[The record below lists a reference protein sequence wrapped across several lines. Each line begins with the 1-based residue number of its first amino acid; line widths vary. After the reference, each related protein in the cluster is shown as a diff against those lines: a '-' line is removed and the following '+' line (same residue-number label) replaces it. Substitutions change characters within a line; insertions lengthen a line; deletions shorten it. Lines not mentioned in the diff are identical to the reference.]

1 MTDVNDRAGRHIKP
15 GKLRIAIAAIIAVLA
30 MGYTAAVL
38 SGVIKPARQLSAA
51 DLVLL
56 VLAGVLIVMIL
67 RPETIKEINSFSA
80 AGVQFELN
88 HVQQRQQELQDW
100 QQELQNFLKE
110 IFPMLLPANVL
121 EHLQNLEKAERGRR
135 ISVYYGNDPTRQE
148 LRQLRYMG
156 LIRVIPPHQFIS
168 EIPDGNFALPD
179 YIELTDEGRHWI
191 QIAPQL
197 KGMTRR

>member
-1 MTDVNDRAGRHIKP
+1 MNVNDQATHHIKP
-15 GKLRIAIAAIIAVLA
+15 GKLRIVTSAIIAVLA
-30 MGYTAAVL
+30 AGYTATVL
-38 SGVIKPARQLSAA
+38 SGAIAPVRQLSAA

-56 VLAGVLIVMIL
+56 VLVGGLIVVIL

-80 AGVQFELN
+80 AGVRFELN

-110 IFPMLLPANVL
+110 IFPMLLPTNVL
-121 EHLQNLEKAERGRR
+121 EHLQNLEKAEQGRR

-168 EIPDGNFALPD
+168 QIPDGNFPLPD

-191 QIAPQL
+191 QLAPQL
-197 KGMTRR
+197 KDMAGR

>member
-1 MTDVNDRAGRHIKP
+1 MTDVNGRAGHHIKP

-88 HVQQRQQELQDW
+88 HVQQRQQELQDS
-100 QQELQNFLKE
+100 
-110 IFPMLLPANVL
+110 MPAAL
-121 EHLQNLEKAERGRR
+121 RR
-135 ISVYYGNDPTRQE
+135 NG
-148 LRQLRYMG
+148 
-156 LIRVIPPHQFIS
+156 
-168 EIPDGNFALPD
+168 
-179 YIELTDEGRHWI
+179 
-191 QIAPQL
+191 
-197 KGMTRR
+197 